1 MIGNGKVHPCFMSE
15 GFSCYSVPNAYKS
28 DPDIQH
34 LPVFAVTS
42 KFFNSVWSTYHNK
55 VLTFDPIAKFLVG
68 YQHYLFYPVMALA
81 RLGNHFVFLNIS
93 LFLIDLHYFANV
105 T

>member
-1 MIGNGKVHPCFMSE
+1 MLVYRFLID
-15 GFSCYSVPNAYKS
+15 SVPNAYKS

-34 LPVFAVTS
+34 LPVFAVTN
-42 KFFNSVWSTYHNK
+42 KFFNSVWSTYHSR

-81 RLGNHFVFLNIS
+81 RYLKKS
-93 LFLIDLHYFANV
+93 TSAQ
-105 T
+105 